1 MKADNFITKAAYRRY
16 GWNPEIMW
24 ERGAFLP
31 RQKKEETV
39 AMSTP
44 VDCWRKSFTGIT

>member
-1 MKADNFITKAAYRRY
+1 MKADNFSMKATFRRY
-16 GWNPEIMW
+16 GWNPEIMR
-24 ERGAFLP
+24 ERGASLP

-44 VDCWRKSFTGIT
+44 VDYWRKSFTGIT